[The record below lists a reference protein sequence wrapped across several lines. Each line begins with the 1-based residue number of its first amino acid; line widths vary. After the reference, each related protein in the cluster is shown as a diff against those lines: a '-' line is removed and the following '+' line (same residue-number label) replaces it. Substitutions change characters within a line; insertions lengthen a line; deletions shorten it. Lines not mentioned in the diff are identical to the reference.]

1 MHYGKAVASTIY
13 VSHTRWLRLLS
24 VLSDN
29 SIVVGSLFAAASII
43 CGYFVFD
50 PGTVIN
56 MYVLPSFTTTSLIE
70 RERERER
77 TGCFNCIHAF
87 RHVILFVCVHY

>member
-43 CGYFVFD
+43 CGDFVFD

-56 MYVLPSFTTTSLIE
+56 MFVLLSFTTISLIE
-70 RERERER
+70 REDW
-77 TGCFNCIHAF
+77 
-87 RHVILFVCVHY
+87 LL